1 MEEDRVV
8 PHLLPAV
15 YVDVVEP
22 ASLLVR
28 VHPEVLAEPLR
39 GVGLP
44 GPDGAVQERVRGEPA
59 VPHGPE
65 DREQPLGLG
74 LPGRELLRNVV
85 KGDLRA
91 VLEHGRPR
99 AEAHP
104 PLVGISS
111 LKALAGDS
119 MAGPMAGRE
128 TLYCFVWLRRPDTG
142 SPIRMGHPRVD
153 IEAVAM
159 QSA

>member
-1 MEEDRVV
+1 MEKDRVV

-65 DREQPLGLG
+65 DREQPLDLG
-74 LPGRELLRNVV
+74 FPVRELLRNVV

-111 LKALAGDS
+111 LKALAGES
-119 MAGPMAGRE
+119 MAGPMTGRGGAISL
-128 TLYCFVWLRRPDTG
+128 TSPPRPDAVCP
-142 SPIRMGHPRVD
+142 SVPCAPR
-153 IEAVAM
+153 
-159 QSA
+159 